1 MSHASITSDDLVS
14 PRSTRVTGTATA
26 RPLLVVETLDHSAGS
41 TVQFTYTYTYA
52 DSAAPDGGAPRLTFR
67 TPAAAADEVQFTF
80 CAQPDPVG
88 HAQFTF
94 CAQPDPF
101 DDPMFTFCAHTASAD
116 ASGEWTADR
125 VAVEEDAVAGA
136 WI

>member
-41 TVQFTYTYTYA
+41 TVQFTYTYA
-52 DSAAPDGGAPRLTFR
+52 GGAAPRLTFR
-67 TPAAAADEVQFTF
+67 TPAAAADHVQFTF
-80 CAQPDPVG
+80 CAQPDPVD

-94 CAQPDPF
+94 CAQPDPS

-116 ASGEWTADR
+116 ASGAWTADP

>member
-41 TVQFTYTYTYA
+41 TVQFTYTYA
-52 DSAAPDGGAPRLTFR
+52 GGAAPDGGTPRLTFR

-80 CAQPDPVG
+80 CAQPDP
-88 HAQFTF
+88 
-94 CAQPDPF
+94 F
-101 DDPMFTFCAHTASAD
+101 DDPMFTFCAHTASAE
-116 ASGEWTADR
+116 AGGERTADP
-125 VAVEEDAVAGA
+125 VAVQEDAVAGA